1 VAEDGEG
8 NDHRLPKD
16 EEAMKSL
23 INWANEWIETWRVT
37 PPFSRRRRE
46 LLEAIADNDPENYV
60 EIERPESK

>member
-1 VAEDGEG
+1 
-8 NDHRLPKD
+8 
-16 EEAMKSL
+16 MKAL
-23 INWANEWIETWRVT
+23 INWASEWIETWRVT